1 MWLENLSG
9 TLAVREHKAGW
20 GLGSWG
26 LRPPPVVISS
36 ARLCFPSGPQGV
48 PPERLVPLVTGGG
61 WAVTRS
67 VGIGLSAQAGPP
79 SPLLGLAESSV
90 QASSWAPGHR
100 EQIHLCFSGQEW
112 LLPPRLSDCLLLTA
126 TTLDLL
132 PQASCL

>member
-26 LRPPPVVISS
+26 LCPPPVVISS
-36 ARLCFPSGPQGV
+36 ARLCFPSGPQGA

-67 VGIGLSAQAGPP
+67 VGIGLSAQAGPLP
-79 SPLLGLAESSV
+79 RCWGWQSHLSRPLAGSLGTGSKSISVSRGKSGCCLLGFLTV
-90 QASSWAPGHR
+90 
-100 EQIHLCFSGQEW
+100 FS
-112 LLPPRLSDCLLLTA
+112 
-126 TTLDLL
+126 
-132 PQASCL
+132 